1 MATPQLSPGVIT
13 REVDLTVGRADNVLA
28 NVGAI
33 ANPFPLN
40 PVDEAIDIT
49 TEQELINTFGK
60 PLSTD
65 TQYEYWM
72 SAASYLHMV
81 VFLKLQEL
89 TVEL

>member
-1 MATPQLSPGVIT
+1 MQLL
-13 REVDLTVGRADNVLA
+13 D
-28 NVGAI
+28 
-33 ANPFPLN
+33 PFPLG

-72 SAASYLHMV
+72 SAASYLSYGGV
-81 VFLKLQEL
+81 LKVARVNGGTLKSANAGVSRTTPQFKHQEF
-89 TVEL
+89 